1 MSLKE
6 KLMEDLKASMKSKDK
21 VRKNA
26 VTMIRAAIK
35 QAEVDN
41 RVELAENDIID
52 IIAKQVK
59 QKKDSIQ
66 DFKAGGRDDLV
77 TLTEEEISILT
88 EYLPPQLSL
97 EELETI
103 VLEAIKET
111 NAQTKK
117 DMGKIMAKIMPLI
130 KGKADGKQVNEIVT
144 KYLS

>member
-1 MSLKE
+1 
-6 KLMEDLKASMKSKDK
+6 MEDLKASMKSKDK

-35 QAEVDN
+35 QSEVDN

>member
-26 VTMIRAAIK
+26 VTMIRAAVK
-35 QAEVDN
+35 QLEVDN
-41 RVELAENDIID
+41 RVELADEDIID
-52 IIAKQVK
+52 VIAKQVK
-59 QKKDSIQ
+59 QKRDSIH

-77 TLTEEEISILT
+77 TLTEEEIAILT

-97 EELETI
+97 EELEDI
-103 VLEAIKET
+103 VLKAIKET
-111 NAQTKK
+111 NATTKK
-117 DMGKIMAKIMPLI
+117 DMGKIMGILMPLI

-144 KYLS
+144 KYLN